1 MRIIVVDDESAN
13 VTYLRRVLQ
22 NYQTESFV
30 DPMDALDYCCANDF
44 DLIIADQKMP
54 GLSGI
59 DLIRRIQTA
68 KGDFLGIIISAYTDS
83 GDLIDAVNSNVIYKY
98 IVKPFTPDSLLQN
111 VHRADENLSL
121 QREKR
126 RLEERL
132 RIQNEALRRENLKLK
147 SRSEQGLDD
156 FIGYHSKIE
165 RLKSLSK
172 MYALSE
178 EPLLLTGETGTGK
191 ELIARGVHAMSS
203 RRNGKFIALNCS
215 AFSEQLLESE
225 FFGYEK
231 GAFTGAI
238 RNKSGLVEEAEG
250 GTLFLDEIGDF
261 PPSFQS
267 KILRFI
273 QFGTFFPVGST
284 KEKQVNVRIIAAT
297 NRRLD
302 RDVERGI
309 FRKDLFYRL
318 SSLHIAIPPLRE
330 RKEDILPLIEYIA
343 AKRRYNLPRFE
354 EEGLDW
360 LLKYS
365 FPGNVRELEG
375 LLEKL
380 NLHAAVHRTES
391 ISSTLIREILTRGMQ
406 GDDAASFP
414 SMSAGE
420 QEKSVPEE
428 GDFDLQEYLNSVQ
441 KSIIFRRLNG
451 NGGNIS
457 KTAREL
463 HLSRQGLKNK
473 MENLGI
479 CINGEENGAL

>member
-1 MRIIVVDDESAN
+1 MKIIVVDDESAN

-22 NYQTESFV
+22 NYETEAFV
-30 DPMDALDYCCANDF
+30 DPMDALDYCRGNDF

-59 DLIRRIQTA
+59 DLIKQIQHA
-68 KGDFLGIIISAYTDS
+68 KNDFLGIIISAYTDS

-126 RLEERL
+126 RLEEQL
-132 RIQNEALRRENLKLK
+132 RVQNEALRKENLQLK
-147 SRSEQGLDD
+147 TRTEQGLDS
-156 FIGYHSKIE
+156 FIGYHPKIE
-165 RLKSLSK
+165 RIKSLSR

-203 RRNGKFIALNCS
+203 RWNGRFIALNCS

-297 NRRLD
+297 NRHLD

-318 SSLHIAIPPLRE
+318 SSLRIAIPPLRE

-343 AKRRYNLPRFE
+343 DKRKYNLPRFE
-354 EEGLDW
+354 ENGLNF
-360 LLKYS
+360 LLQYS

-380 NLHAAVHRTES
+380 NLHAAVHRTEA
-391 ISSTLIREILTRGMQ
+391 ISASLIREILTRGMQ
-406 GDDAASFP
+406 EDEFASVP
-414 SMSAGE
+414 LLSTAE
-420 QEKSVPEE
+420 PTEVVPEE
-428 GDFDLQEYLNSVQ
+428 GDFDLQEYLNAVQ
-441 KSIIFRRLNG
+441 KSVITRKLSCNR
-451 NGGNIS
+451 GNIS

-479 CINGEENGAL
+479 HTAGE

>member
-1 MRIIVVDDESAN
+1 MKIIVVDDESAN

-22 NYQTESFV
+22 NYETETFV
-30 DPMDALDYCCANDF
+30 DPMDALDYCRENDF

-59 DLIRRIQTA
+59 DMIKHIQTR
-68 KGDFLGIIISAYTDS
+68 KSDFLGIIISAYTES

-126 RLEERL
+126 RLEDRL
-132 RIQNEALRRENLKLK
+132 RDQNEALRRENLQLK
-147 SRSEQGLDD
+147 TRAEMGLDS
-156 FIGYHSKIE
+156 FIGYHPKIE
-165 RLKSLSK
+165 RIKSLSR

-203 RRNGKFIALNCS
+203 RRDGRFMALNCS

-261 PPSFQS
+261 PSSFQS

-297 NRRLD
+297 NRNLD

-343 AKRRYNLPRFE
+343 AKRRYDLPRFE
-354 EEGLDW
+354 EDGLNW
-360 LLKYS
+360 ILKYS

-380 NLHAAVHRTES
+380 NLHAAVHRTEA
-391 ISSTLIREILTRGMQ
+391 ISSELIREILTRGMQ
-406 GDDAASFP
+406 DGDYDSLPIFTE
-414 SMSAGE
+414 AG
-420 QEKSVPEE
+420 PEE
-428 GDFDLQEYLNSVQ
+428 RIPGKGDFDLPEYLDSIQ
-441 KSIIFRRLNG
+441 KRIITRKLTM

-463 HLSRQGLKNK
+463 HVSRQGLKNK
-473 MENLGI
+473 MDHLDIRITGTEN
-479 CINGEENGAL
+479 EAL